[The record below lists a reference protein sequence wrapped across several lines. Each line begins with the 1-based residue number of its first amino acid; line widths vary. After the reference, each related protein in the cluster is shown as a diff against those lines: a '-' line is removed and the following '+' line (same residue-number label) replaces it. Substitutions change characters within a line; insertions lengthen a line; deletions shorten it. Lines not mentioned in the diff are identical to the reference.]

1 MRAEQSVARQSHPIC
16 EFKKTNCF
24 ALPAMTIQN
33 NKMYKI
39 LLLFLPIFAL
49 SNTLKVGKSEAYKTI
64 SQAVAAAKS
73 GDSILVEKG
82 IYFENIILD
91 KPLYLI
97 GKNRPVIDARKKG
110 ENIIIKADRVTV
122 KGFKLINSGRDEVLS
137 IAAIHIYNSSYSVI
151 ANNILENNHFGVY
164 TQRGYR
170 CLIQNNKITTNRG
183 TSQENIGDGIHNLGC
198 EEMWI
203 KNNFISGHKDGI
215 YLEKTKKS
223 YIYHNLS
230 RNNLRYGLHFMFAND
245 CVYSANVFDNNNAG
259 IAVMYA
265 LNIGMAGNKFLNN
278 WGDSVY
284 GLLLKDI
291 SYSKIKN
298 NFFENNTTAIFADG
312 ATKIDFYS
320 NTFENNGWAMKVNAN
335 CMENRVSRNNFINN
349 VFDVSTSGTMV
360 MNDFKQNYWD
370 KYEGYDLDKDKIGD
384 VPFHPLSMYSVL
396 AEQNPSVMLL
406 FRTFFVDLLDKTEK
420 VIPSLTPE
428 SFVDDETRMKVVKN

>member
-1 MRAEQSVARQSHPIC
+1 MENGVNRKI
-16 EFKKTNCF
+16 
-24 ALPAMTIQN
+24 

-39 LLLFLPIFAL
+39 LLLFLPIFAF
-49 SNTLKVGKSEAYKTI
+49 SSTLKVGKTEAYKTI
-64 SQAVAAAKS
+64 NQAVDAAKS

-82 IYFENIILD
+82 IYAENIILS
-91 KPLYLI
+91 KPLTLI
-97 GKNRPVIDARKKG
+97 GLNRPVIDARKKG
-110 ENIIIKADRVTV
+110 ENILIESDNVTV
-122 KGFKLINSGRDEVLS
+122 KGFKIINSGQDEVKS
-137 IAAIHIYNSSYSVI
+137 VAAIHIMSASYVKI
-151 ANNILENNHFGVY
+151 EDNILENNHFGIYSQLVFK
-164 TQRGYR
+164 T
-170 CLIQNNKITTNRG
+170 LIQNNKITTNRG

-198 EEMWI
+198 SEMWI

-223 YIYHNLS
+223 FVYRNFS
-230 RNNLRYGLHFMFAND
+230 RKNLRYGLHFMFAND

-265 LNIGMAGNKFLNN
+265 LNIGMSDNKFLNN

-298 NFFENNTTAIFADG
+298 NYFDNNTTAIFADG
-312 ATKIDFYS
+312 ATKIDFYN

-335 CMENRVSRNNFINN
+335 CMENRIRNNNFINN
-349 VFDVSTSGTMV
+349 TFDVSTSGSMV
-360 MNDFKQNYWD
+360 MNDFNQNYWD
-370 KYEGYDLDKDKIGD
+370 KYEGYDLNKDKIGD

-396 AEQNPSVMLL
+396 VEKNPSVMLL

-428 SFVDDETRMKVVKN
+428 NFVDNEPRMMKLRGAG